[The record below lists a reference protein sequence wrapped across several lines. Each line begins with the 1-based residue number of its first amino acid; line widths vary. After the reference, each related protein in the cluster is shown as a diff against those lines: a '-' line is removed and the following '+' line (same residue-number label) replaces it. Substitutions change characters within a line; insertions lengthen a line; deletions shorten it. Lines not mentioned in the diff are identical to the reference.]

1 MLVLTKYIDSSAY
14 FFCIFI
20 TSLYAARMSGSK
32 LDAMEELDASSDG
45 DSGIVATNLKAIKHW
60 LLNHSQHLNF
70 FTILVLASVSAMPIY
85 MLYY

>member
-1 MLVLTKYIDSSAY
+1 M
-14 FFCIFI
+14 I
-20 TSLYAARMSGSK
+20 TSLYAARMSGSN

-45 DSGIVATNLKAIKHW
+45 DSGIVAARLKAIKHW

-85 MLYY
+85 ILYY